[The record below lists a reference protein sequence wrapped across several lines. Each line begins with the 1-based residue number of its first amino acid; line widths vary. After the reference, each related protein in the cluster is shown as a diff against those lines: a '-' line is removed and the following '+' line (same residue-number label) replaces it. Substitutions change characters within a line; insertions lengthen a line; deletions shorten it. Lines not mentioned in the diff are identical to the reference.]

1 MTVHL
6 NVMLSETKHLKKT
19 DSSASL
25 RMTVEDKPQ
34 NDTILSS

>member
-25 RMTVEDKPQ
+25 RMTVEQ
-34 NDTILSS
+34 ASE